1 MADRL
6 GIGITV
12 VVLAGALIVTAKLA
26 GYLGF

>member
-6 GIGITV
+6 GIGISTA
-12 VVLAGALIVTAKLA
+12 VLFGALVVTAKLA

>member
-12 VVLAGALIVTAKLA
+12 VVLSGALIVTAKLS
-26 GYLGF
+26 GFLGF